1 MKIKSGKIGN
11 INKKLLAGTLA
22 LVSSMTMLAGCTGD
36 ELSEIVLSDTVLAG
50 KRVITFED
58 GSKDVVKKDRL
69 CMCDD
74 PHYIYYSCTKTPA
87 TYYVDDYCK
96 SSKKIELA
104 IYTEIKE
111 TKDILN
117 YLTSQEIKKA
127 TNNKLTDEDILNI
140 KNRIIGKDKEQKAVQ
155 KIK

>member
-74 PHYIYYSCTKTPA
+74 PHYIYYSCTKHQQPIMLMTI
-87 TYYVDDYCK
+87 VNQVK
-96 SSKKIELA
+96 
-104 IYTEIKE
+104 
-111 TKDILN
+111 
-117 YLTSQEIKKA
+117 
-127 TNNKLTDEDILNI
+127 
-140 KNRIIGKDKEQKAVQ
+140 R
-155 KIK
+155 